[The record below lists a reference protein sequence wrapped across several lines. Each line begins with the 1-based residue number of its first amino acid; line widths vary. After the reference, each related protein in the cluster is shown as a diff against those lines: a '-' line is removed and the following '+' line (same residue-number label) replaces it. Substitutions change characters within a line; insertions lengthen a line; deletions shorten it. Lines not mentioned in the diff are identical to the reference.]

1 MKIRYRQPQGTA
13 DISAARGTAFAE
25 LWKLILSAIV
35 LLVGLY
41 FLWGVI
47 VDAVVAGISFDSESK
62 IFKYFEPQQ
71 PENR

>member
-1 MKIRYRQPQGTA
+1 MKIRYKQPHRTA
-13 DISAARGTAFAE
+13 DISAARGTAFSE
-25 LWKLILSAIV
+25 LWKLILSAVV
-35 LLVGLY
+35 LLVGFY

-71 PENR
+71 SGNR

>member
-1 MKIRYRQPQGTA
+1 LGL
-13 DISAARGTAFAE
+13 SE
-25 LWKLILSAIV
+25 LWKLILSAVV
-35 LLVGLY
+35 LLVGFY

-71 PENR
+71 PGNR